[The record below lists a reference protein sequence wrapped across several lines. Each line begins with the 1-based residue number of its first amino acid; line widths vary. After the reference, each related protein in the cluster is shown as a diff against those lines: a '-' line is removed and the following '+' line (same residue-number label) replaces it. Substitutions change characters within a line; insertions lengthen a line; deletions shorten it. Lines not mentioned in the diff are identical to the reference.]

1 MRRILLA
8 DPDPVSRDYLL
19 CLLEIFGPCRAES
32 GAQAALDAFAAAMAQ
47 GEPFSVV
54 LVSRDLDLD
63 GGLPL
68 ARALDET
75 RRRDGPGR
83 ERPRL
88 LLVVD
93 PAETRRQTGLM
104 ESLGVDAVLEKP
116 VTRRQIMDTLS
127 LLGVAG

>member
-54 LVSRDLDLD
+54 LVSRDLDLAD
-63 GGLPL
+63 GLPL
-68 ARALDET
+68 ARALDQT
-75 RRRDGPGR
+75 RRRDGPGP
-83 ERPRL
+83 ERSRL

-93 PAETRRQTGLM
+93 PAETRRRSGLL
-104 ESLGVDAVLEKP
+104 ESLGVDAVIEKP